1 MARVNITVDPDV
13 FTTEELVDELS
24 HRHNQRTANKSDY
37 IDGIITSFRRRG
49 DLLSLVDSMKAMH
62 LRKVLDKYTLE
73 QIEAALPE

>member
-1 MARVNITVDPDV
+1 MARVNVNVDPDV
-13 FTTEELVDELS
+13 FTTDELVDELS

-37 IDGIITSFRRRG
+37 IEALITSHRRG
-49 DLLSLVDSMKAMH
+49 DSLSLVDSMKAMY